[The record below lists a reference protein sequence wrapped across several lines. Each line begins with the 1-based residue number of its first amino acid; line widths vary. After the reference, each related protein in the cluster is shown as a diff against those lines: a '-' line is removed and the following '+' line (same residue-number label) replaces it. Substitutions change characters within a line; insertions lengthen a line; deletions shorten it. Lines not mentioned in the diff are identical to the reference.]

1 MYYNSMYYANNDEYL
16 TQSPQLYDTEAHD
29 CFNIPYF
36 FLTEILVVLLLRT
49 YGCMTHIKEQGQI
62 DKYGPKVK
70 FSGPLLYLNP
80 IILVFCI

>member
-36 FLTEILVVLLLRT
+36 FLTEILVFFFFFFLLSRSF
-49 YGCMTHIKEQGQI
+49 IKWKAKK
-62 DKYGPKVK
+62 D
-70 FSGPLLYLNP
+70 L
-80 IILVFCI
+80 